1 MTYRERDIV
10 QLDISTAFGDTLN
23 VSVHVGMLPEDMLTI
38 LMRQQI
44 LRLRAGVVEWTGPD
58 EKIQELM
65 VGGYSSPK
73 RSSTV

>member
-1 MTYRERDIV
+1 MAYRERDIV
-10 QLDISTAFGDTLN
+10 QLDISTSSGEALKAE
-23 VSVHVGMLPEDMLTI
+23 VYVGMLPEDMLTI

-44 LRLRAGVVEWTGPD
+44 LRLRIGAVEWVGPD